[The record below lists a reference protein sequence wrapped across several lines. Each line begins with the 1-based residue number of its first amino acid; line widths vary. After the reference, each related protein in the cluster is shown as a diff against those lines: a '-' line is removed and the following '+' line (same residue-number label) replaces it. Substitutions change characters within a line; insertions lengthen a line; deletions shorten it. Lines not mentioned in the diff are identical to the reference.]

1 MNFLRMS
8 LVKKL
13 QLTLLSLFTYLLKDV
28 IILKVIFSSI
38 YSTSLN
44 LFELTLPYLVTSNI
58 LNNISRLIL
67 VMRHDLSIEANTNSS
82 KSISPLLS

>member
-13 QLTLLSLFTYLLKDV
+13 QLTLVSLFTYLLKDV
-28 IILKVIFSSI
+28 IILKVVFSSI

-44 LFELTLPYLVTSNI
+44 LFEVTLPYLVTSNI

>member
-28 IILKVIFSSI
+28 IILNVIFSSI
-38 YSTSLN
+38 YNTSLN

-58 LNNISRLIL
+58 LNKISRLIL
-67 VMRHDLSIEANTNSS
+67 VMREDLSIEANTNSS
-82 KSISPLLS
+82 KSMSPLLS

>member
-13 QLTLLSLFTYLLKDV
+13 QLTLVSLFTYLLKDV

-38 YSTSLN
+38 CSTSLN

-67 VMRHDLSIEANTNSS
+67 VMRDDLSIEANTNSS